1 MTGRPGWNV
10 KEHAGAQF
18 VDRAILHR
26 SRGTAGE
33 HQPNV
38 LDVAAL
44 RTHAGPDVN
53 GPLPSELACSK
64 KGLSS
69 FGRPSCLARLLLWRR
84 INRIRRPSKVKPSA
98 VSLKQIGIWTSAF
111 ERQPASKV
119 QEAGAALEKLGY
131 GAIWFSEGLGREAF
145 TQAALLLA
153 GTSRILVATGIANIY
168 GRDTFTM
175 AAGQKTLS
183 EAYPNRFL
191 LGLGVSHIPLVEK
204 LRGHS
209 YEKPVA
215 KMSAYLDAMDD
226 ALYESVTPAS
236 TTRVIAAL
244 GPKMLQLAAKRADGA
259 HPYNVPPEHTA
270 TARQLLGT
278 GPLLCPEQAVVLET
292 NPAKAREIARNFL
305 KLYLTLPNYT
315 NNFLRLGFSSDDC
328 KNGGSDRLVDAI
340 VAWGDLDTIRNRIR
354 AHQSAGA
361 DHVCVQALTA
371 NPNSLPLQEW
381 RELASALIER
391 A

>member
-1 MTGRPGWNV
+1 M
-10 KEHAGAQF
+10 
-18 VDRAILHR
+18 
-26 SRGTAGE
+26 
-33 HQPNV
+33 
-38 LDVAAL
+38 
-44 RTHAGPDVN
+44 
-53 GPLPSELACSK
+53 
-64 KGLSS
+64 
-69 FGRPSCLARLLLWRR
+69 LWVR
-84 INRIRRPSKVKPSA
+84 INRIRRLSKVKPSVA
-98 VSLKQIGIWTSAF
+98 SLKQIGIWTTAF

-119 QEAGAALEKLGY
+119 REAGAELQNLGY
-131 GAIWFSEGLGREAF
+131 GAIWFGEAFGREVF
-145 TQAALLLA
+145 TQAGLLLA
-153 GTSRILVATGIANIY
+153 ETSRILVATGIANIY
-168 GRDTFTM
+168 GRDPFTM

-183 EAYPNRFL
+183 EAYPNRFV

-209 YEKPVA
+209 YEKPIA
-215 KMSAYLDAMDD
+215 KMTTYLEAMDD
-226 ALYESVTPAS
+226 APYQSVLPAS
-236 TTRVIAAL
+236 TTRVLAAL
-244 GPKMLQLAAKRADGA
+244 GPKMLQLAAHRADGA

-270 TARQLLGT
+270 MARQLLGP

-305 KLYLTLPNYT
+305 KIYLTLPNYT
-315 NNFLRLGFSSDDC
+315 NNFLRLGFSNDDC

-340 VAWGDLDTIRNRIR
+340 VAWGDLDAIRNRVR

-361 DHVCVQALTA
+361 DHVCIQALTA